1 MRAALDEVQ
10 LPPLYDGMM
19 WDYFDRAASAM
30 INTAG

>member
-1 MRAALDEVQ
+1 VPVEIDEV
-10 LPPLYDGMM
+10 PPLYDGMM